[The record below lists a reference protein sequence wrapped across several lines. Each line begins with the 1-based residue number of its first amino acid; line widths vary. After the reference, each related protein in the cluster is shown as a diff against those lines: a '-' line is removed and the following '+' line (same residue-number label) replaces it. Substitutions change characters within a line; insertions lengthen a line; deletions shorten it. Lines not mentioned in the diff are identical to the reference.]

1 MAPTK
6 KIKNQNKKEAL
17 PKACEKILLIM
28 GKSRCTYWPLPKVNM
43 AHQCLD

>member
-6 KIKNQNKKEAL
+6 KKKNQKEAI